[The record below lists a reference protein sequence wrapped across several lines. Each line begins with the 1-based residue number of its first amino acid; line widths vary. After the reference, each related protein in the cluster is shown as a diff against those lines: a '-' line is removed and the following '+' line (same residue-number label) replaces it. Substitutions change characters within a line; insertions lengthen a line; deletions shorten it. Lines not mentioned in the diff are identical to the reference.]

1 MHSCTIKC
9 AMFVDPSEIRNLQ
22 NTQRRAVDT
31 VPGDPTPG
39 TSRYDI
45 QAMELGSPEMNT
57 FAEVSVH

>member
-1 MHSCTIKC
+1 
-9 AMFVDPSEIRNLQ
+9 MFVDPSEIRNLQ
-22 NTQRRAVDT
+22 NMQRRAVDT